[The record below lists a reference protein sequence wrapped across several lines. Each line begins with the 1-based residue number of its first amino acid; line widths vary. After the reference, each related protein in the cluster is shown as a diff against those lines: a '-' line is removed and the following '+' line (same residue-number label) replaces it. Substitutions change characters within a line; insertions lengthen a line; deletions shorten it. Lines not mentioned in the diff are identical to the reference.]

1 MFSKGPKHV
10 NGRGPTGT
18 KALLRTLDAKLKRN
32 VDVMVVLAMAGNLLM
47 VAEVYELWARSGVAS
62 TTCEVLK
69 LLSSFTTLWLLAF
82 LAWYYQRKFQQ
93 MKLTN
98 ALLDQDTFVSSGLL
112 AWCVAECLVYAVH
125 APPFLSAQLTQ
136 TYYEHTSGRWTVA
149 VLYTDEA
156 LAAAMVVL
164 RTALM
169 VRWLRF
175 QSGVESEQTRGYSN
189 MNHVIITTTLAL
201 RLLYKRRPLALIA
214 GSLVFAVGWLAFLLQ
229 AFEHGVNAK
238 LASYANCAW
247 CVLTTVATVG
257 FGDVYPVSVLGRAV
271 AGVASLLGLVCA
283 GVIVEVAM
291 RLTQLSKAEARV
303 AGIITQTNTKAKM
316 QRAAA
321 VRGRNSRSN
330 SARNSPAR
338 NSRRAILSAIL
349 QFSDALLPTFS
360 GVHPG
365 GVGDLPRAAAARA
378 VAPRH
383 DDRLAADGLRA
394 APLRPA
400 VLPVDA
406 DVPQAAQDVPAP
418 R

>member
-1 MFSKGPKHV
+1 MFSKIPKHV

-18 KALLRTLDAKLKRN
+18 KALLRTLDAKLKLN

-214 GSLVFAVGWLAFLLQ
+214 GSLVFAIGWLAFLLQ

-291 RLTQLSKAEARV
+291 RLTQPRRRR
-303 AGIITQTNTKAKM
+303 
-316 QRAAA
+316 RASP
-321 VRGRNSRSN
+321 GSSRRRTRRRRC
-330 SARNSPAR
+330 SARRRCVGAIAQLFAGAQLFA
-338 NSRRAILSAIL
+338 RRAILGAI
-349 QFSDALLPTFS
+349 
-360 GVHPG
+360 
-365 GVGDLPRAAAARA
+365 R
-378 VAPRH
+378 
-383 DDRLAADGLRA
+383 
-394 APLRPA
+394 
-400 VLPVDA
+400 
-406 DVPQAAQDVPAP
+406 
-418 R
+418 

>member
-214 GSLVFAVGWLAFLLQ
+214 GSLVFAIGWLAFLLQ

-321 VRGRNSRSN
+321 VRGRNSLGAIR

-338 NSRRAILSAIL
+338 NSLGA

-365 GVGDLPRAAAARA
+365 GVGHLPRAAAARA

-400 VLPVDA
+400 VLPLDA

>member
-214 GSLVFAVGWLAFLLQ
+214 GSLVFCIGWLAFLLQ

-321 VRGRNSRSN
+321 VRR
-330 SARNSPAR
+330 R
-338 NSRRAILSAIL
+338 NSRRAILSAQLFSRRAIL
-349 QFSDALLPTFS
+349 GAIL
-360 GVHPG
+360 
-365 GVGDLPRAAAARA
+365 
-378 VAPRH
+378 
-383 DDRLAADGLRA
+383 
-394 APLRPA
+394 
-400 VLPVDA
+400 
-406 DVPQAAQDVPAP
+406 
-418 R
+418 

>member
-214 GSLVFAVGWLAFLLQ
+214 GSLVFCIGWHGAQ
-229 AFEHGVNAK
+229 ARCGK
-238 LASYANCAW
+238 
-247 CVLTTVATVG
+247 
-257 FGDVYPVSVLGRAV
+257 
-271 AGVASLLGLVCA
+271 
-283 GVIVEVAM
+283 I
-291 RLTQLSKAEARV
+291 
-303 AGIITQTNTKAKM
+303 
-316 QRAAA
+316 
-321 VRGRNSRSN
+321 
-330 SARNSPAR
+330 
-338 NSRRAILSAIL
+338 
-349 QFSDALLPTFS
+349 
-360 GVHPG
+360 
-365 GVGDLPRAAAARA
+365 
-378 VAPRH
+378 
-383 DDRLAADGLRA
+383 
-394 APLRPA
+394 
-400 VLPVDA
+400 
-406 DVPQAAQDVPAP
+406 
-418 R
+418 

>member
-1 MFSKGPKHV
+1 M
-10 NGRGPTGT
+10 
-18 KALLRTLDAKLKRN
+18 
-32 VDVMVVLAMAGNLLM
+32 
-47 VAEVYELWARSGVAS
+47 
-62 TTCEVLK
+62 
-69 LLSSFTTLWLLAF
+69 
-82 LAWYYQRKFQQ
+82 
-93 MKLTN
+93 
-98 ALLDQDTFVSSGLL
+98 
-112 AWCVAECLVYAVH
+112 
-125 APPFLSAQLTQ
+125 
-136 TYYEHTSGRWTVA
+136 
-149 VLYTDEA
+149 LYTDEA
-156 LAAAMVVL
+156 RRRDGVM

-169 VRWLRF
+169 VRWLR
-175 QSGVESEQTRGYSN
+175 SSRASSRTERLLS
-189 MNHVIITTTLAL
+189 MNHVIITATLAL
-201 RLLYKRRPLALIA
+201 RLLYQRRPLALIA
-214 GSLVFAVGWLAFLLQ
+214 GSLVFCIGWLAFLLQ

-321 VRGRNSRSN
+321 VRARNSR

-338 NSRRAILSAIL
+338 NSRARNSRRN
-349 QFSDALLPTFS
+349 SPTPSCPRFS

-378 VAPRH
+378 VAPRD
-383 DDRLAADGLRA
+383 DDRLAAHGLRA